1 MAYVSQQRIQT
12 LTQAASQTPQFQ
24 PNSDPVQAGLSAVQ
38 MGLDFYSK
46 NKAQEQLKVIEQQA
60 AQRNN
65 DLSAGALK
73 LLEGRQRL
81 ASQGASS
88 LDIEKFQKRTLSQ
101 YDSATAFEVLSM
113 ANKVGKGSL
122 SATIDDAT
130 QKAKADFELK
140 EEAAALNGLVPF
152 NLPEN
157 PTEEELQA
165 FVIRGKAEQAWYQN
179 QSLKAN
185 AEMSMVNTAE
195 AKRSIQVREM
205 GNTINRFVGAKASST
220 IESALRVTDL
230 SNPAQVKE
238 LEQKLSAQLIT
249 LPQMV
254 QNFASNQGI
263 TLTREERDAQVALL
277 QGQLQGAIDFLTSD
291 NAQTIDK
298 NAMTTMFN
306 NVLFEGLASKDSNV
320 RNSAASVM
328 ASLTG
333 GTPVDPEALKQINL
347 EAMTS
352 LSSGNIWRDMANEN
366 NIAYGQGAFE
376 AGLRLLPNM
385 FQTEGQ
391 GNYVYDLTVNNL
403 TGSPEKFNSPEQQK
417 VVAKVVESIGQA
429 GDALN
434 IKPESRGTLG
444 EMMRDVVEPKLIRTF
459 SSFMEEGTKLEP
471 MSTTNRNSMSAGV
484 FTAKG
489 GERYSFN
496 PDTLEVRPN
505 DPSAR
510 MSPRAVQLNKLVK
523 DTIKAYEVL
532 GRDTEPFKASVR
544 NAFGM
549 NTEEEID
556 SGN

>member
-1 MAYVSQQRIQT
+1 MADVSDKRLAT
-12 LTQAASQTPQFQ
+12 LTQTASQTPQFQ
-24 PNSDPVQAGLSAVQ
+24 PSSNPVQAGLSAVQ

-46 NKAQEQLKVIEQQA
+46 TKAQEQLKVIEQQA

-81 ASQGASS
+81 ASQGASA
-88 LDIEKFQKRTLSQ
+88 LDIERFQKRTLSN

-130 QKAKADFELK
+130 QKAQADFELR
-140 EEAAALNGLVPF
+140 EEAAALNGIVPY
-152 NLPEN
+152 NLPAN

-205 GNTINRFVGAKASST
+205 GNTVNRFVGAQATSL
-220 IESALRVTDL
+220 IQQALDTTNL
-230 SNPAQVKE
+230 SDPEDKKFLATQ
-238 LEQKLSAQLIT
+238 LEARLTT

-254 QNFASNQGI
+254 QNFASAQNI
-263 TLTREERDAQVALL
+263 TLTRDERNDQVALL

-306 NVLFEGLASKDSNV
+306 NVLFEGLASQDGNV

-333 GTPVDPEALKQINL
+333 GTPVDPQALKQINL
-347 EAMTS
+347 EAMQS
-352 LSSGNIWRDMANEN
+352 LSSGNIWRQMSNEN
-366 NIAYGQGAFE
+366 NVSYGQGAFE
-376 AGLRLLPNM
+376 AGLKLLPNM

-391 GNYVYDLTVNNL
+391 GGYAYDLAVNNL

-444 EMMRDVVEPKLIRTF
+444 EMLRDVVEPKLIRTF

-471 MSTTNRNSMSAGV
+471 MSTTSRNSMSAPTFV
-484 FTAKG
+484 ARG

-510 MSPRAVQLNKLVK
+510 MSPRAIQLNKLVK

-549 NTEEEID
+549 NTEEETD